1 LFKLMAYKDEYE
13 VARLHMQTDFLDRL
27 REEFEGDFTVK
38 YHLAPPL
45 LSSGLDARGRPLKRQ
60 FGQWIQPLFRM
71 LARLKFLR
79 GTAFDPFGY
88 TGDRR
93 TERQLVRW
101 YEDLVADL
109 LPRLRADNID
119 AFSSIAALPMQIR
132 GYGPVKEAAAEKV
145 KEEIRLAAG
154 VL

>member
-1 LFKLMAYKDEYE
+1 MAYKDEYE

-27 REEFEGDFTVK
+27 RDEFEGDFTVK

-45 LSSGLDARGRPLKRQ
+45 LSSGLDARGRPRKRQ
-60 FGQWIQPLFRM
+60 FGQWIQPLFRI

-88 TGDRR
+88 SRDRR
-93 TERQLVRW
+93 TERELIGW
-101 YEDLVADL
+101 YENLVAEL
-109 LPRLRADNID
+109 LPRLDADNI
-119 AFSSIAALPMQIR
+119 AQFAEIAALPMQIR

-145 KEEIRLAAG
+145 KEEIRLVAAAI
-154 VL
+154 